1 MSEMSTTSWTSDIDA
16 ILEKIRLNCVEMS
29 KQHKSKYFYLKHV
42 LQYFKLPIIIVSAFN
57 SAFSVCL
64 QPYTEQ
70 QNISIINCSLAL
82 LCSIIGSIEIY
93 LGLSKGVEDEI
104 LISKEYYLL
113 SINIYKVLSL
123 EVNNRPSDSRI
134 ILEGFWN
141 DYSALIDKSRL
152 LNIKVSDSLQPLP
165 TYLVRSNSQSPRKQS
180 GDIGF
185 HIDIPDNV

>member
-1 MSEMSTTSWTSDIDA
+1 MSEESSWTADIDS
-16 ILEKIRLNCVEMS
+16 ILESIRVNCIYMS
-29 KQHKSKYFYLKHV
+29 KEHKNKYFYLKHV

-82 LCSIIGSIEIY
+82 LCSIIGSVEIY

-113 SINIYKVLSL
+113 SINIYKILSL
-123 EVNNRPSDSRI
+123 DVSNRPSDSRI
-134 ILEGFWN
+134 ILEQFWN

-152 LNIKVSDSLQPLP
+152 LHANCDDKLQPIAQME
-165 TYLVRSNSQSPRKQS
+165 RKNSMSPKKS
-180 GDIGF
+180 DVGF
-185 HIDIPDNV
+185 SFDNVL

>member
-1 MSEMSTTSWTSDIDA
+1 MSEESSWTADIDN
-16 ILEKIRLNCVEMS
+16 ILEKIRTNCITMS
-29 KQHKSKYFYLKHV
+29 KEHKSKYFYLKHV

-64 QPYTEQ
+64 QPYTQQ

-113 SINIYKVLSL
+113 SINIFKILSL
-123 EVNNRPSDSRI
+123 DVSNRPSDSRI
-134 ILEGFWN
+134 ILESFWN
-141 DYSALIDKSRL
+141 EYSALIDKSRL
-152 LNIKVSDSLQPLP
+152 LSSKLTDSLQPLP
-165 TYLVRSNSQSPRKQS
+165 DNMVRQLPSPSKKS
-180 GDIGF
+180 EVGF
-185 HIDIPDNV
+185 SLDNIV